1 MKKQQPEKHFELRE
15 GGQARYLG
23 DVDTAL
29 PKDKILTVREI
40 EPTRVHCTWPAS
52 HNPEKEIG
60 EGFFMAH
67 NLKAVN

>member
-1 MKKQQPEKHFELRE
+1 MKKQKTEKHFELRE

-29 PKDKILTVREI
+29 PKDKILTIHAI
-40 EPTRVHCTWPAS
+40 ERGVVHCTWPS
-52 HNPEKEIG
+52 THNDKQIG